1 MTEVRSSKNQKQM
14 PHKDTQD
21 WLPPYS
27 QSLGL
32 ELKSVEPE
40 KVIATL
46 RVRPDMGNR
55 NGVMHGGAIMGA
67 ADSIGGVA
75 AALNLEEGASTT
87 TLESKTNFIRP
98 IQIEDQITLTCIP
111 LHRGRKTMIWQT
123 TVALS
128 DGRPAAIVTQTQLTL
143 TWSD

>member
-1 MTEVRSSKNQKQM
+1 MDKENL
-14 PHKDTQD
+14 QD
-21 WLPPYS
+21 WLPPFS

-32 ELKSVEPE
+32 ELLSVSPTE
-40 KVIATL
+40 VTARL
-46 RVRPDMGNR
+46 LVRPEMGNR

-75 AALNLEEGASTT
+75 AAVNLSDGASTT

-98 IQIEDQITLTCIP
+98 IKIGDEVTLTCSP

-123 TVALS
+123 TVALP
-128 DGRPAAIVTQTQLTL
+128 DGRPAAIVTQTQMTL
-143 TWSD
+143 NWSV

>member
-1 MTEVRSSKNQKQM
+1 MQR
-14 PHKDTQD
+14 KDVTD

-32 ELKSVEPE
+32 VLLTVSPDEVTAKL
-40 KVIATL
+40 L
-46 RVRPDMGNR
+46 VRPDMGNR

-75 AALNLEEGASTT
+75 AAVNLAEGASTT

-98 IQIEDQITLTCIP
+98 IQIGEEITLTCIP

-123 TVALS
+123 TVARS
-128 DGRPAAIVTQTQLTL
+128 DGRPAAIITQTQLTL
-143 TWSD
+143 DWSS

>member
-1 MTEVRSSKNQKQM
+1 MPNKNIQ
-14 PHKDTQD
+14 H

-32 ELKSVEPE
+32 ELVSVSEE
-40 KVIATL
+40 EVVAKL
-46 RVRPDMGNR
+46 LVREDMGNR

-75 AALNLEEGASTT
+75 AAVNLDKDASTT
-87 TLESKTNFIRP
+87 TLESKTNFIRSVR
-98 IQIEDQITLTCIP
+98 IGDEITLTCIP

-123 TVALS
+123 TITRP
-128 DGRPAAIVTQTQLTL
+128 DGRTAAIVTQTQLTL
-143 TWSD
+143 DWKG

>member
-1 MTEVRSSKNQKQM
+1 MTSKCIQN
-14 PHKDTQD
+14 

-32 ELKSVEPE
+32 ELLTVSADEVQAKLV
-40 KVIATL
+40 
-46 RVRPDMGNR
+46 VREDMGNR

-75 AALNLEEGASTT
+75 AAVNLDKGASTT
-87 TLESKTNFIRP
+87 TLESKTNFLRSV
-98 IQIEDQITLTCIP
+98 QIGDEITLTCIP

-123 TVALS
+123 TVTRP
-128 DGRPAAIVTQTQLTL
+128 DGRPAAIVIQTQLTL
-143 TWSD
+143 DWDG

>member
-1 MTEVRSSKNQKQM
+1 MTSKCIQN
-14 PHKDTQD
+14 

-32 ELKSVEPE
+32 ELLTVSADEVQARL
-40 KVIATL
+40 V
-46 RVRPDMGNR
+46 VREDMGNR

-75 AALNLEEGASTT
+75 AAVNLDKGASTT
-87 TLESKTNFIRP
+87 TLESKTNFLRSV
-98 IQIEDQITLTCIP
+98 QIGDEITLTCIP

-123 TVALS
+123 TVTRP
-128 DGRPAAIVTQTQLTL
+128 DGRPAAIVIQTQLTL
-143 TWSD
+143 DWDG

>member
-1 MTEVRSSKNQKQM
+1 MTSKFIQN
-14 PHKDTQD
+14 

-32 ELKSVEPE
+32 ELLTVSADEVQARL
-40 KVIATL
+40 V
-46 RVRPDMGNR
+46 VREDMGNR

-75 AALNLEEGASTT
+75 AAVNLDKGASTT
-87 TLESKTNFIRP
+87 TLESKTNFLRSV
-98 IQIEDQITLTCIP
+98 QIGDEITLTCIP

-123 TVALS
+123 TVTRP
-128 DGRPAAIVTQTQLTL
+128 DGRPAAIVIQTQLTL
-143 TWSD
+143 DWDG